1 MAIKP
6 IDLQTNMA
14 QMIEVARGEH
24 LRNAALVEQ
33 QHILSNESQEKTNI
47 QKEKVEE
54 NKKAEHTIIL
64 NEEKQFKKGK
74 QFGKGES
81 NKEKETKQ
89 QMLEDDKIGTII
101 DVKK

>member
-1 MAIKP
+1 MPIKP
-6 IDLQTNMA
+6 IDLQTNIA

-24 LRNAALVEQ
+24 ARNAAVVEQ
-33 QHILSNESQEKTNI
+33 QHILSKESQEKTNI

-54 NKKAEHTIIL
+54 NKKAERTIIL

-74 QFGKGES
+74 QFKEGE
-81 NKEKETKQ
+81 KKDKPEQPEV
-89 QMLEDDKIGTII
+89 LEDTKIGRII

>member
-6 IDLQTNMA
+6 IDLQTNIA
-14 QMIEVARGEH
+14 QIIEVARGEH
-24 LRNAALVEQ
+24 ARNAALVEQ
-33 QHILSNESQEKTNI
+33 QHILSKESQEKTNI

-54 NKKAEHTIIL
+54 NKKAERTIIL

-74 QFGKGES
+74 QFKEGEK
-81 NKEKETKQ
+81 KEKQDQPEV
-89 QMLEDDKIGTII
+89 LEDTKIGRII

>member
-6 IDLQTNMA
+6 IDMQTNIA
-14 QMIEVARGEH
+14 QIIEVARGEH
-24 LRNAALVEQ
+24 ARNAAVIEQ
-33 QHILSNESQEKTNI
+33 QHILSKESKEKANI

-54 NKKAEHTIIL
+54 NKKAERTIIL

-74 QFGKGES
+74 QFKEGEK
-81 NKEKETKQ
+81 KEKNEQ
-89 QMLEDDKIGTII
+89 PEVLEDVKMGRII

>member
-1 MAIKP
+1 MPIKP
-6 IDLQTNMA
+6 IDLQTNIA

-24 LRNAALVEQ
+24 ARNAAVVEQ
-33 QHILSNESQEKTNI
+33 QHILSKESQEKTNT

-54 NKKAEHTIIL
+54 NKKAERTIIL

-74 QFGKGES
+74 QFKEGE
-81 NKEKETKQ
+81 KKDKPEQPEV
-89 QMLEDDKIGTII
+89 LEDTKIGRII

>member
-1 MAIKP
+1 MTIKP
-6 IDLQTNMA
+6 IDLQTNIA

-24 LRNAALVEQ
+24 ARNAAVVEQ
-33 QHILSNESQEKTNI
+33 QHILSKESQEKTNI

-54 NKKAEHTIIL
+54 NKKAERTVIL

-74 QFGKGES
+74 QFKES
-81 NKEKETKQ
+81 EKKEKQGNPEI
-89 QMLEDDKIGTII
+89 LEDTKVGKII

>member
-6 IDLQTNMA
+6 IDLQTNIA

-24 LRNAALVEQ
+24 SRNVAVVEQ
-33 QHILSNESQEKTNI
+33 QHILSKESQDKTNI

-54 NKKAEHTIIL
+54 NKKAERTIIL

-74 QFGKGES
+74 QQKEGSKNDKKGNQEIFEEEAIGK
-81 NKEKETKQ
+81 
-89 QMLEDDKIGTII
+89 II

>member
-1 MAIKP
+1 MPIKP
-6 IDLQTNMA
+6 IDLQTNIA

-24 LRNAALVEQ
+24 ARNAAVVEQ
-33 QHILSNESQEKTNI
+33 QHILSKESQEKTNI

-54 NKKAEHTIIL
+54 NKKAERTVIL

-74 QFGKGES
+74 QFKEGE
-81 NKEKETKQ
+81 KKDKPEQPEV
-89 QMLEDDKIGTII
+89 LEDTKIGRII

>member
-1 MAIKP
+1 MTIKP
-6 IDLQTNMA
+6 IDLQTNIA

-24 LRNAALVEQ
+24 ARNAAVVEQ
-33 QHILSNESQEKTNI
+33 QHILSKESQEKTNI

-54 NKKAEHTIIL
+54 NKKAERTIIL

-74 QFGKGES
+74 QFKEGEK
-81 NKEKETKQ
+81 KEKQKQ
-89 QMLEDDKIGTII
+89 PEVLEDTKIGRII

>member
-1 MAIKP
+1 MTIKP
-6 IDLQTNMA
+6 IDLQTNIA

-24 LRNAALVEQ
+24 ARNVAVVEQ
-33 QHILSNESQEKTNI
+33 QHILSKESQEKTNI

-54 NKKAEHTIIL
+54 NKKAERTIIL

-74 QFGKGES
+74 QFKEGEK
-81 NKEKETKQ
+81 KEKQEQ
-89 QMLEDDKIGTII
+89 PEVLEDTKIGRII

>member
-6 IDLQTNMA
+6 IDLQTNIA
-14 QMIEVARGEH
+14 QIIEVARGEH
-24 LRNAALVEQ
+24 TRNAAVVEQ
-33 QHILSNESQEKTNI
+33 QHILSKESQEKTNV

-54 NKKAEHTIIL
+54 NKKAERTIIL

-74 QFGKGES
+74 QFKEGEK
-81 NKEKETKQ
+81 KEKHEQ
-89 QMLEDDKIGTII
+89 SEVLEDTKMGRII

>member
-6 IDLQTNMA
+6 IDLQTNIA

-24 LRNAALVEQ
+24 ARNAAVAEQ
-33 QHILSNESQEKTNI
+33 QHILSKESQEKANI

-54 NKKAEHTIIL
+54 NKKAERTIIL

-74 QFGKGES
+74 QF
-81 NKEKETKQ
+81 KEDEKREKHEKPEV
-89 QMLEDDKIGTII
+89 LEDTKIGRII

>member
-6 IDLQTNMA
+6 IDLQTNIA

-24 LRNAALVEQ
+24 SRNVAVVEQ
-33 QHILSNESQEKTNI
+33 QHILSKESQDKTNI

-54 NKKAEHTIIL
+54 NKKAERTIIL

-74 QFGKGES
+74 QQKDFDKKDKEAKQEIFEDEAIGK
-81 NKEKETKQ
+81 N
-89 QMLEDDKIGTII
+89 I

>member
-6 IDLQTNMA
+6 IDLQTNIA
-14 QMIEVARGEH
+14 QIIEVARGEH
-24 LRNAALVEQ
+24 ARNAAVVEQ
-33 QHILSNESQEKTNI
+33 QHILSKESQEKTNI

-54 NKKAEHTIIL
+54 NKKAERTIIL

-74 QFGKGES
+74 QFKEGEK
-81 NKEKETKQ
+81 KEKQEQ
-89 QMLEDDKIGTII
+89 PEELEDTKIGRII